1 MKKYSDKCKL
11 KLEGVINKTPKI
23 YGFIFLF
30 QDGAEYDMY
39 GNNVGR
45 HKKNP
50 VDTSNQTVIYP
61 VLIKGKYS

>member
-1 MKKYSDKCKL
+1 MLRCKL
-11 KLEGVINKTPKI
+11 KLEEVINKTPKI
-23 YGFIFLF
+23 YEFIFLF